1 MNIKQA
7 LKRKN
12 VLVNEIKQEFAKAQT
27 YNSVEVG
34 SKKPYSARTALV
46 SYLTKIDELVE
57 LKRAIHVSNAPI
69 YGKIFRLSELKSSI
83 KYLSSLNCNEGK
95 EPNRYGTTEPRIL
108 EVEIGIVERDNMVKI
123 MEAEIDKIQD
133 DLDYFNNITILPE

>member
-12 VLVNEIKQEFAKAQT
+12 VLVNEIKQEFAKLQT

-34 SKKPYSARTALV
+34 AKKPYSARLALIT
-46 SYLTKIDELVE
+46 YLGKIDELIA
-57 LKRAIHVSNAPI
+57 LKHSIHIANAPI

-83 KYLSSLNCNEGK
+83 KSLSSLNCNEGK
-95 EPNRYGTTEPRIL
+95 ESIRYGTTEPRIL
-108 EVEIGIVERDNMVKI
+108 EVDIDIVERDNMVKA
-123 MEAEIDKIQD
+123 MEVEIDKIQD
-133 DLDYFNNITILPE
+133 ELDYFNNVTLLPE

>member
-34 SKKPYSARTALV
+34 SKKPYSARTALE
-46 SYLTKIDELVE
+46 SYLAKIDELVG
-57 LKRAIHVSNAPI
+57 LKHAIHVANAPI

-83 KYLSSLNCNEGK
+83 KYLSSLNCTEGK
-95 EPNRYGTTEPRIL
+95 ESNRYGATEARIL
-108 EVEIGIVERDNMVKI
+108 EVEIDIVERDNMVKV

-133 DLDYFNNITILPE
+133 ELDYFNNVTILPK